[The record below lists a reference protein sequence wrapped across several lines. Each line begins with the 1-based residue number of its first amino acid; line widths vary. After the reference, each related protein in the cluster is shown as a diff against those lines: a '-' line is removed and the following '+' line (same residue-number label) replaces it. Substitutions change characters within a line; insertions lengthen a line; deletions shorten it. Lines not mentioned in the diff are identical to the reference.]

1 LDAAGKVTGTTLTN
15 VYNSATLY
23 FHGSALPKISGGVT
37 NSFNYKGFDLSFL
50 LTFSYG
56 GQFYNGNYA
65 SIMHR
70 GSGGTALSV
79 DMLKRW
85 QKPGDVT
92 VVPRLQNLIAG
103 QDGISTRWLVDGSWL
118 NIKNITFSYTL
129 SKQLSNRL
137 HIGGMQLFTNVDN
150 AWLYTVQKGLDP
162 QREFNGTSDASYT
175 PFRTVNFGF
184 NVTLQ

>member
-1 LDAAGKVTGTTLTN
+1 M
-15 VYNSATLY
+15 
-23 FHGSALPKISGGVT
+23 
-37 NSFNYKGFDLSFL
+37 SFL

-56 GQFYNGNYA
+56 GQFYNGNYQ

-70 GSGGTALSV
+70 GSPGIALSA

-92 VVPRLQNLIAG
+92 VVPRLQNAIAG
-103 QDGISTRWLVDGSWL
+103 QDGTSTRFLVDGSWL

-129 SKQLSNRL
+129 SKQLANRL